1 VSVFNK
7 RNALIGF
14 VTVKAASRW
23 LERRRK
29 PRRSGLRIAG
39 FVALG
44 LVSLGIAAAVAAA
57 LRRRADGES
66 EVADV
71 EVEDDVVGEHVTLPA
86 EPIPAT

>member
-1 VSVFNK
+1 MSVFNK

-29 PRRSGLRIAG
+29 PRRSGLKIAG
-39 FVALG
+39 IVALG
-44 LVSLGIAAAVAAA
+44 LVSVGIVAAVAAV
-57 LRRRADGES
+57 LRRRGDGE
-66 EVADV
+66 V
-71 EVEDDVVGEHVTLPA
+71 EAAQLEDEVVGEHVTLPT

>member
-14 VTVKAASRW
+14 VTLKATSKW

-29 PRRSGLRIAG
+29 RRRSGLKIAG

-44 LVSLGIAAAVAAA
+44 LVSVGIVAAVAAA
-57 LRRRADGES
+57 LRRRGDGEIGT
-66 EVADV
+66 DV